1 MKSTLANGTFGGK
14 TGIASPRC
22 IGAERKMIVSLEKK
36 TGFIVVENLVDGRP
50 DAEICRLFG
59 THILPT
65 SWTRPTRLEY
75 VQYQLQHL
83 NPDVDVVIAGRN
95 EFGYR
100 PTF

>member
-1 MKSTLANGTFGGK
+1 MKKMVISMGK
-14 TGIASPRC
+14 RG
-22 IGAERKMIVSLEKK
+22 E
-36 TGFIVVENLVDGRP
+36 IVVANLVDGRP

-65 SWTRPTRLEY
+65 SWTSPTRLEY

-83 NPDVDVVIAGRN
+83 NPDVDVVLAGRN